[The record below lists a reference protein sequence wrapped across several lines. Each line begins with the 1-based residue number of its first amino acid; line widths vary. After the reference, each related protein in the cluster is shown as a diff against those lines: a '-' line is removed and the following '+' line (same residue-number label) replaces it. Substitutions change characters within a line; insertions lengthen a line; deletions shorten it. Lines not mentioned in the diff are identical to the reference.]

1 MSDDPLDAFMDVVS
15 TELKTLNKSNTLK
28 KVKKVVG
35 VSTALVYPGTVPL
48 QCDYVGLLKPILI
61 HYLGA
66 QYY

>member
-35 VSTALVYPGTVPL
+35 VSTALVYPGTL